1 MVFFQYL
8 TGQCA
13 GNLKI
18 RILVVPQPLGLI
30 LSDWEYILPM
40 LILGAGLSHC
50 GVSIWTGYAPKTP
63 EKDIPS
69 RLLDEE
75 KYAKEASGS
84 GGHLSAAVSL
94 KGANSKGGEWWK
106 SLFSH
111 MNRDSIVLL
120 MCTTTN
126 LI

>member
-84 GGHLSAAVSL
+84 GGHILMITKSQRR
-94 KGANSKGGEWWK
+94 KIKEMEEIQANMGKTNFGEAEWK
-106 SLFSH
+106 P
-111 MNRDSIVLL
+111 
-120 MCTTTN
+120 
-126 LI
+126 

>member
-84 GGHLSAAVSL
+84 GGHE
-94 KGANSKGGEWWK
+94 KFWK
-106 SLFSH
+106 H
-111 MNRDSIVLL
+111 
-120 MCTTTN
+120 N
-126 LI
+126 LGHLEIK